1 MSAVPSDL
9 AFTIPFLFTVATLEL
24 PDFQVYFAF
33 LGLFLTDSFIVF
45 PDPKESFVLDNLGFL
60 TVTLQVSFVV
70 LEWFLMDTV
79 IFAVPLF
86 NPFTSPFF
94 DTEAIFFLADL

>member
-45 PDPKESFVLDNLGFL
+45 PDSKESFVLDNLGFL
-60 TVTLQVSFVV
+60 TVTLQVLLSISYIIFIFV
-70 LEWFLMDTV
+70 LLKQQ
-79 IFAVPLF
+79 
-86 NPFTSPFF
+86 N
-94 DTEAIFFLADL
+94 